1 MGEVFKRPQVV
12 RDLIDIATYIAE
24 NNLERGDRF
33 LYAAEATFKQLGQ
46 MPQLGKQ
53 CQFSS
58 SRLQNIRQFPVKRFR
73 KYMIFYQT
81 TTAGIEILRVL
92 HGSRDIE
99 LILEGDDDRAT

>member
-1 MGEVFKRPQVV
+1 MSEVLKRPQVV

-24 NNLERGDRF
+24 NNLDRGDRF
-33 LYAAEATFKQLGQ
+33 LYAAEETFKQLGQ

-73 KYMIFYQT
+73 KYLIFYQT
-81 TTAGIEILRVL
+81 TIL
-92 HGSRDIE
+92 SE
-99 LILEGDDDRAT
+99 F